1 MSFYSKLEAVNSMLL
16 ESGEHIVNDLS
27 STEGVDTSIA
37 QFVLEQTIKSMIT
50 RGLANNRFE
59 TNIILS
65 STGQI
70 YLPPNTV
77 YAESMTPLRN
87 SLGYFDRT
95 TLKQGPNRLF
105 NITQQTDV
113 FLTALDVDIII
124 NLEWEEI
131 EGTLQ
136 KSIIATASRDYQR
149 ITQGSDTVDRAL
161 AEKEMKCNIKARAT
175 DIAKKRRTLNLNP
188 YYLLPFV
195 FRSPRVN

>member
-77 YAESMTPLRN
+77 YAESMTPLQN

-113 FLTALDVDIII
+113 FLTALDVDIIV

-149 ITQGSDTVDRAL
+149 ITQGSDTVDKAL